1 MPVTIVKQSIRMA
14 EGSASA
20 MSMDGVADP
29 NTKNGGEIMFY
40 KVSDVALDYERPGD
54 EIVADRIEADNP
66 RAAIIAA
73 LTAISSSYIA
83 DLLRSYPDGVEQYI
97 LPDFD
102 AEPVA

>member
-1 MPVTIVKQSIRMA
+1 MRVNQSIRLA
-14 EGSASA
+14 DATA
-20 MSMDGVADP
+20 RSMDGVAIQIP
-29 NTKNGGEIMFY
+29 KAEAWIMFW
-40 KVSDVALDYERPGD
+40 KVSDIALDYEKPGD

-83 DLLRSYPDGVEQYI
+83 DLLRSYPDGVEKYI